1 MNKDNLQ
8 YTHTRLQ
15 IQGATVFLAV
25 NTTKS
30 VVEQLHPVL
39 ILDNEYTKNET
50 YYNIDIKTYNLLKGH
65 FESLHGKKLPRVDL
79 NITEEYHVVETYPI
93 EGLEDE
99 DAYVVIDECYD
110 EFYTKRYFISLI
122 SKISESHSIEIGKDI
137 FKALTRGM

>member
-15 IQGATVFLAV
+15 IQGATVFLAA
-25 NTTKS
+25 NSTETI
-30 VVEQLHPVL
+30 VEQLNPVIL
-39 ILDNEYTKNET
+39 LDNEYTKKET
-50 YYNIDIKTYNLLKGH
+50 CCPIDVKTYNLLKGH
-65 FESLHGKKLPRVDL
+65 FESLHGKKLPKVDL
-79 NITEEYHVVETYPI
+79 NVSEEYHVVETYPI

-99 DAYVVIDECYD
+99 DAYVAVDECYD